1 MTTSV
6 TVGVSPC
13 SSTSSIE
20 HRDGA
25 RPVKSDACRA
35 TMAKRLTKALR
46 GKRRWIGLQVS
57 DCNSRDELEKAIE
70 AIAPSIEWK
79 LTVFEG
85 HKAILNVRL
94 EHLDEWKLNLAN
106 PTSNIQSVTTS
117 GKIRLVKER
126 MGLN

>member
-1 MTTSV
+1 
-6 TVGVSPC
+6 
-13 SSTSSIE
+13 
-20 HRDGA
+20 
-25 RPVKSDACRA
+25 
-35 TMAKRLTKALR
+35 MAKRLTKALR

-94 EHLDEWKLNLAN
+94 EHLDEWKLNLAD
-106 PTSNIQSVTTS
+106 PASNIYSVTTS